1 MLRWN
6 VASFIWVAWLNDIV
20 QHILATVF
28 KRMNTFHGISVQ
40 IILMLLLGMQCT
52 SSMYGWW
59 WSACH
64 CLDVSLTVRWISLL
78 KGNNNKNN
86 NNNTNSQQ
94 FSNFIY
100 FKVEKMGKMKRKYK
114 CPEFLFILV
123 YSWATHIRMSLF
135 FRLFYFPKV
144 NICRSLFNAF
154 NMSKFSLP
162 AIFGMKRARPNFWYW
177 IYGEKSLVMLKMPA
191 DNMLSVF

>member
-1 MLRWN
+1 MFRWN
-6 VASFIWVAWLNDIV
+6 VASFIWLAWLNDIV

-28 KRMNTFHGISVQ
+28 NRIQTYSNVFKRMNTFHGISVE

-52 SSMYGWW
+52 TSMYGWW

-78 KGNNNKNN
+78 KS

-100 FKVEKMGKMKRKYK
+100 FKVEKMRKMKRKYK
-114 CPEFLFILV
+114 CPEFLFVLEP
-123 YSWATHIRMSLF
+123 HIRISRF

-144 NICRSLFNAF
+144 NICHSLFNAF
-154 NMSKFSLP
+154 NMSKFSLAP
-162 AIFGMKRARPNFWYW
+162 IFGEKRARPKF
-177 IYGEKSLVMLKMPA
+177 
-191 DNMLSVF
+191 